1 MESKRLMI
9 DGEETPYLLYEDGTI
24 YSEKRKRFLKG
35 TITEEGYVRIC
46 TLHKGKNIYFL
57 LHRKIAEYF
66 LPNPNNLPMVHHKNH
81 IRNDNRVENL
91 EWVSAE
97 QNAQDHLVR
106 AEQRVV
112 SQEPLDDNWV
122 PTTIDPNYLVNEHGQ
137 CINSKTGKILAGG
150 RRNGYVR
157 YNIGGNFRS
166 AHCLVWEA
174 FYGYL
179 PDYIDHIDGNKE
191 NNALTN
197 LREVSQ
203 SENMKNAYA
212 NGHKGQC
219 PIQQIDADGNIVAI
233 YKTIQEA
240 ADAMGVSHPAIRSA
254 AVRKGTCKGYY
265 WQRISGPTT

>member
-9 DGEETPYLLYEDGTI
+9 DGEEAPYLLYEDGTI

-35 TITEEGYVRIC
+35 TTTEEGYIRIA
-46 TLHKGKNIYFL
+46 TAHKGKTIFFL

-97 QNAQDHLVR
+97 QNAQDCLAR
-106 AEQRVV
+106 SGRRTV
-112 SQEPLDDNWV
+112 SQEPLDDNWM
-122 PTTIDPNYLVNEHGQ
+122 PTAINPNYLVNEHGQ
-137 CINSKTGKILAGG
+137 CINNKTNKILAGT

-157 YNIGGNFRS
+157 YYINGKAYS

-219 PIQQIDADGNIVAI
+219 PIRQVDKDGNIIAS

-240 ADAMGVSHPAIRSA
+240 ADTIGVTHAAVRSA
-254 AVRKGTCKGYY
+254 ADRKGTCQGFY
-265 WQRISGPTT
+265 WQRITWPY

>member
-1 MESKRLMI
+1 MESKRLII
-9 DGEETPYLLYEDGTI
+9 DGEETPYLLYENGTI

-35 TITEEGYVRIC
+35 HETEEGYIRIA
-46 TLHKGKNIYFL
+46 TAHKGKTVFFL

-81 IRNDNRVENL
+81 IRSDNRVENL

-97 QNAQDHLVR
+97 QNAQDHLTHSK
-106 AEQRVV
+106 QRIV
-112 SQEPLDDNWV
+112 SQEALDDNWI
-122 PTTIDPNYLVNEHGQ
+122 PITIDPNYLVNEHGQ
-137 CINSKTGKILAGG
+137 CMNSKTGKILAGT

-157 YNIGGNFRS
+157 YYIDGKARS

-219 PIQQIDADGNIVAI
+219 PIQQIDKNGNIVAT

-240 ADAMGVSHPAIRSA
+240 ADMIGVTHAAVRSA
-254 AVRKGTCKGYY
+254 ADRKGTCQGFY
-265 WQRISGPTT
+265 WQRITGPTE

>member
-1 MESKRLMI
+1 MKSKRLMI

-35 TITEEGYVRIC
+35 YETEEGYIRVA
-46 TLHKGKNIYFL
+46 TAHKGKTVFFL

-66 LPNPNNLPMVHHKNH
+66 LPNPDNLPIVHHKNH

-97 QNAQDHLVR
+97 QNARDQLKR
-106 AEQRVV
+106 QERRTV
-112 SQEPLDDNWV
+112 SQKPLDNNWV
-122 PTTIDPNYLVNEHGQ
+122 STTVNPNYLVNEHGQ
-137 CINSKTGKILAGG
+137 CMNSKKHTILAGT

-157 YNIGGNFRS
+157 YYLAGKAYS

-219 PIQQIDADGNIVAI
+219 SIQQIDKDGNIVAT

-240 ADAMGVSHPAIRSA
+240 ADTIGVTHAAVRSA
-254 AVRKGTCKGYY
+254 ADRKGTCQGFY
-265 WQRISGPTT
+265 WQRITGPTK